1 MTRKGRSSTLCEW
14 ALGVSVE
21 EYCDS
26 VQRRRARKSS
36 GRQRISVEIST
47 DDESE
52 EDTVK
57 ITYPRA
63 GRSKES
69 PVHTANI
76 KKVRFQNATPKSA
89 LKATDTADADSAG
102 KGVSRP
108 DCWLQDCM
116 ERPWQLIE
124 TFTGDKSKSAE
135 GLTAES
141 EENPKP
147 KKSGKKT
154 LNSEKTSK
162 KKVIDSSSE
171 SESETEATETDT
183 DSEDEPPPV
192 LKNKKQNKNKE
203 NKKVKD
209 KTTSEIEP
217 NNVGPTTKKRVEKK
231 DAIAEKPK
239 RRKEAEK
246 LRPEAALSPH
256 LRRPNLIMPVRAEVL
271 QVEHTIEGV
280 EDPRPNAFIDHQ
292 HGVVR
297 VYHGPAYGNPYGL
310 LYPARD
316 PTRRP
321 LPIGVPHPL
330 HNPYFHGFANP
341 SNPGDNHFKG
351 HSPWGGIPVTCMSGG
366 PPLMAP
372 VDPTQMPAYWAPMS
386 PTKAASVRGSP
397 KPFMSGAN
405 PAGAGSTVGKSQDQ
419 GWDTNVGPEANK
431 VPSPPKENKSKPL
444 DNNVA
449 PVSPI
454 NINLT
459 VNPNTPW
466 AEFAT
471 TLGKKSSPNKDGS
484 QAGSKVNG
492 GGSYN
497 GSKRSWGSKKN
508 TEWQTL
514 PGGQHP
520 DLGWG
525 APEKSQQGS
534 NSAWDQTNNQTWTQ
548 TGDANDNAWGAT
560 VNNDGWNTTSADGP
574 SDGAWA
580 ASGNTQGNN
589 GQGSSGGDNSWGA
602 SNNQPADAW
611 NNVGGNYAD
620 VKWSTGSNHS
630 NKSKK
635 SNKSPAGGGNSR
647 SASGQSK
654 SAPNW
659 DNQSNNVGFS
669 GRVVSSGSNGS
680 HHSRKSQPQASSNG
694 GWDNNAGPTT
704 NSPVGNASNKSSGS
718 KRNGSQKGAGNG
730 DAWKTGDTG
739 DNSTWIP
746 DNNAGPTTNS
756 PNTSQTSKN
765 SKKSDKN
772 NDNACGAGNGAGW
785 GPETTGGEVNF
796 NPTGTEMSKGSS
808 SSKSMPGAWE
818 AAWGDTSLAQS
829 TGGAADVW

>member
-63 GRSKES
+63 GRTKES
-69 PVHTANI
+69 STLTSNI
-76 KKVRFQNATPKSA
+76 KKVRFQNAMPKSA
-89 LKATDTADADSAG
+89 LKATDTADADSAE
-102 KGVSRP
+102 VPAQCCVWR
-108 DCWLQDCM
+108 L
-116 ERPWQLIE
+116 WQL
-124 TFTGDKSKSAE
+124 TDTVTGDKSKSGEAE
-135 GLTAES
+135 TSES
-141 EENPKP
+141 EADPKP
-147 KKSGKKT
+147 KKSEKKT
-154 LNSEKTSK
+154 HRSEKSSK

-171 SESETEATETDT
+171 SEAETEATETET
-183 DSEDEPPPV
+183 DSEDETPPV
-192 LKNKKQNKNKE
+192 PKNKKQNKNKE
-203 NKKVKD
+203 SKKVEKKVKD
-209 KTTSEIEP
+209 KVTSEIEP
-217 NNVGPTTKKRVEKK
+217 NNVGPTTKKRVEKN
-231 DAIAEKPK
+231 DAIAEKTK
-239 RRKEAEK
+239 KRKETEK

-280 EDPRPNAFIDHQ
+280 EDPRPNAFVDHQ

-316 PTRRP
+316 PSRRP
-321 LPIGVPHPL
+321 LSIGVPHPL
-330 HNPYFHGFANP
+330 QNPYFHGFANP

-351 HSPWGGIPVTCMSGG
+351 HSPWGGIPVTCMPGG

-372 VDPTQMPAYWAPMS
+372 IDPTQMPAYWGPMS
-386 PTKAASVRGSP
+386 PTRAVSVKGSP
-397 KPFMSGAN
+397 KPVMSGAN
-405 PAGAGSTVGKSQDQ
+405 PAAKEQ
-419 GWDTNVGPEANK
+419 GWDTNVGPGAK
-431 VPSPPKENKSKPL
+431 VTSPPKENKSKPP
-444 DNNVA
+444 DNVA
-449 PVSPI
+449 PVSPLK
-454 NINLT
+454 INLT

-466 AEFAT
+466 AELAT
-471 TLGKKSSPNKDGS
+471 SLGKKSSPGKDGS

-492 GGSYN
+492 WGSNN
-497 GSKRSWGSKKN
+497 GSKRSWGSKKS
-508 TEWQTL
+508 TGWQTL

-520 DLGWG
+520 DLAWG
-525 APEKSQQGS
+525 APEKSQTGS
-534 NSAWDQTNNQTWTQ
+534 NSGWGQNNNDNFNWTQ
-548 TGDANDNAWGAT
+548 TGDANNDAWGAT
-560 VNNDGWNTTSADGP
+560 GNNDGWNTTTADGP

-589 GQGSSGGDNSWGA
+589 GQGSSGGDNNWGA
-602 SNNQPADAW
+602 SNDQSGDAW

-620 VKWSTGSNHS
+620 VNWGTGSNHS

-635 SNKSPAGGGNSR
+635 SNNSRAGGGNSR
-647 SASGQSK
+647 NASGQSK

-659 DNQSNNVGFS
+659 DGQSNNVGFS

-680 HHSRKSQPQASSNG
+680 HHSQKSQPQASSNG

-704 NSPVGNASNKSSGS
+704 NSPVGQGSNKSSGS
-718 KRNGSQKGAGNG
+718 KRDGSQKGSNNV
-730 DAWKTGDTG
+730 DAWKTGDIR
-739 DNSTWIP
+739 DNSTWIS

-756 PNTSQTSKN
+756 PNASQTSKN

-772 NDNACGAGNGAGW
+772 NDDAYGAGNGAGW
-785 GPETTGGEVNF
+785 GPETTGGEFNY

-818 AAWGDTSLAQS
+818 PTWGDPSLAQS